1 VNRTILCLIA
11 RILAFEVIMF
21 WVTVWGAGG

>member
-1 VNRTILCLIA
+1 MSRLILCLAA
-11 RILAFEVIMF
+11 RILAFEVLMF